1 MARCRWGQVL
11 HPQKRRKPRKLG
23 FPAKGGWR
31 SQVENKGGEATP
43 PMLLHYN
50 FPLLLIDPTNRKLRK
65 SLMDIDTL

>member
-1 MARCRWGQVL
+1 
-11 HPQKRRKPRKLG
+11 
-23 FPAKGGWR
+23 
-31 SQVENKGGEATP
+31 VENKGGEATP